1 MSRALLLIKP
11 NATKK
16 HVSGAILKMI
26 EEAGFEIVAMKMLRM
41 DRAFAET
48 FYDVHRGKS
57 FFERLIDFMISGKTI
72 AVALQKDNAVTSLR
86 EFIGATNPDEA
97 AEGTIRRLYGDTVTF
112 NAVHASDSDDNAR
125 KELAFVFPE
134 LDTDPS

>member
-1 MSRALLLIKP
+1 MQHTLLLIKP

-26 EEAGFEIVAMKMLRM
+26 EEAGFVIEGMKMLRM
-41 DRAFAET
+41 DRQFADT
-48 FYDVHRGKS
+48 FYAVHRGKS
-57 FFERLIDFMISGKTI
+57 FYDRLIEFMVSGKTV
-72 AVALQKDNAVTSLR
+72 AVALSREDAVKYLR

-97 AEGTIRRLYGDTVTF
+97 AEGTIRKLYGDTVTY
-112 NAVHASDSDDNAR
+112 NAVHASDSPENAE

-134 LDTDPS
+134 LNLNQ

>member
-1 MSRALLLIKP
+1 MQHTLLLIKP

-26 EEAGFEIVAMKMLRM
+26 EEAGFVIDGLKMFRM
-41 DRAFAET
+41 DRTFAET
-48 FYDVHRGKS
+48 FYAVHKGKS
-57 FFERLIDFMISGKTI
+57 FYERLVDFMISGSTI
-72 AVALQKDNAVTSLR
+72 AVALSRDGAVEYLR

-97 AEGTIRRLYGDTVTF
+97 EEGTIRRLYGDTVTL
-112 NAVHASDSDDNAR
+112 NAVHASDCPENAR

-134 LDTDPS
+134 LKLT